1 MEEVDEFNLCSICNK
16 LLASRFCI
24 GCKKYFCL
32 KDFKQHEQQLLIKFN
47 NEIVRSHDEIL
58 DQIKKLEKPN
68 YLSLDLFAQIERW
81 KKTTINK
88 VEKAAEKAHH
98 ELTELIGKKQISIA
112 KEFEPITKEIR
123 FLREQ
128 GNFVETNVDRLKQK
142 INQVK
147 QKLEQLLPKDTN
159 KAIIVDNNY
168 INWNQLIYIREE
180 RENIIPYEIEVTTS
194 DEQNSGTTQYGWII
208 IEGTENRSEKFY
220 MRNTPRNNIL
230 QDGQTNTFTFSC
242 RPLGEIRRII
252 LGHEE
257 RREYSLRTYKER
269 ETKWHVS
276 HITITDPSTSTIY
289 KFPIKRWI
297 HINNKGDVFNYTDEQ
312 EDTVE
317 QEYIRQAIKYKIIV
331 HTGDVFSA
339 STDANVSIILY
350 GTLGHTGSRRL
361 KKKDQKLFRRGQIDE
376 FIITCLDLG
385 QLNKLHIEHDDT
397 SFTPD
402 WFLAKV
408 EVVNMETN
416 ETVVFPC
423 NRWLGKKHDD
433 HQIHRHL
440 VPMDD
445 S

>member
-1 MEEVDEFNLCSICNK
+1 MEAVDKSNLCSICKK
-16 LLASRFCI
+16 LSASRFCI

-32 KDFKQHEQQLLIKFN
+32 KDFKQHEQQLSIKFN

-68 YLSLDLFAQIERW
+68 YFSLDFFAQIERW
-81 KKTTINK
+81 KNTTINK
-88 VEKAAEKAHH
+88 VEKAAAKAHY
-98 ELTELIGKKQISIA
+98 ELIELIDKQRTSIA
-112 KEFEPITKEIR
+112 KQLESITKEIR

-128 GNFVETNVDRLKQK
+128 GNFVEANIERLKQK

-147 QKLEQLLPKDTN
+147 QKFEQILPKDTN
-159 KAIIVDNNY
+159 KTIIVDTNY

-180 RENIIPYEIEVTTS
+180 QDNLIPYKIEVTTS

-220 MRNTPRNNIL
+220 MRNIPHKQIL
-230 QDGQTNTFTFSC
+230 RHGQTDTFIFKC
-242 RPLGEIRRII
+242 RPLGELRRIT

-257 RREYSLRTYKER
+257 RPEYSLRTYKER
-269 ETKWHVS
+269 EAKWHVAQ
-276 HITITDPSTSTIY
+276 ITITDPSTSTIY
-289 KFPIKRWI
+289 KFPIKQWI
-297 HINNKGDVFNYTDEQ
+297 DINNKGDVFDYADEQ
-312 EDTVE
+312 EDTVV
-317 QEYIRQAIKYKIIV
+317 QQYIRQAIKYKIIV

-350 GTLGHTGSRRL
+350 GTLGNTGTRPL
-361 KKKDQKLFRRGQIDE
+361 KKKGRKLFRRGQIDE
-376 FIITCLDLG
+376 FIIACLDLG
-385 QLNKLHIEHDDT
+385 KLNKLHIEHDNT
-397 SFTPD
+397 YFTPD

-423 NRWLGKKHDD
+423 NRWLGKQHDD
-433 HQIHRHL
+433 HQIHRNL
-440 VPMDD
+440 VPIDD